1 MDYSNKKTA
10 RIAGILY
17 LIVVLTGMFSL
28 AYVPKTLINW
38 EDPAFTF
45 NKIVASEFLFKL
57 GIYSSI
63 ICYTAFVFL
72 PIVLHQL
79 LKQVNEF
86 YAKMMAIL
94 ALISVPISF
103 LNLQHKFAILTL
115 ISKSDFLKIY
125 SLEQLQSQVMLHLN
139 EYEHGISLVSVFWGL
154 WLLPFG
160 YLVYKSGFIP
170 KILGILLML
179 GCFGYLINFT
189 GNLLIKNYLELGI
202 ATLVRL
208 PASLGE
214 IGTCLW
220 LVIIGTKNK
229 LTT

>member
-79 LKQVNEF
+79 YE
-86 YAKMMAIL
+86 
-94 ALISVPISF
+94 
-103 LNLQHKFAILTL
+103 TL
-115 ISKSDFLKIY
+115 
-125 SLEQLQSQVMLHLN
+125 
-139 EYEHGISLVSVFWGL
+139 HGLF
-154 WLLPFG
+154 
-160 YLVYKSGFIP
+160 
-170 KILGILLML
+170 
-179 GCFGYLINFT
+179 
-189 GNLLIKNYLELGI
+189 
-202 ATLVRL
+202 
-208 PASLGE
+208 
-214 IGTCLW
+214 
-220 LVIIGTKNK
+220 
-229 LTT
+229 

>member
-1 MDYSNKKTA
+1 
-10 RIAGILY
+10 
-17 LIVVLTGMFSL
+17 
-28 AYVPKTLINW
+28 
-38 EDPAFTF
+38 
-45 NKIVASEFLFKL
+45 
-57 GIYSSI
+57 
-63 ICYTAFVFL
+63 
-72 PIVLHQL
+72 
-79 LKQVNEF
+79 
-86 YAKMMAIL
+86 
-94 ALISVPISF
+94 
-103 LNLQHKFAILTL
+103 
-115 ISKSDFLKIY
+115 
-125 SLEQLQSQVMLHLN
+125 MLHLN
-139 EYEHGISLVSVFWGL
+139 EYEQGIALVSVFWGL

-179 GCFGYLINFT
+179 GCVGYLINFT

-229 LTT
+229 LTS